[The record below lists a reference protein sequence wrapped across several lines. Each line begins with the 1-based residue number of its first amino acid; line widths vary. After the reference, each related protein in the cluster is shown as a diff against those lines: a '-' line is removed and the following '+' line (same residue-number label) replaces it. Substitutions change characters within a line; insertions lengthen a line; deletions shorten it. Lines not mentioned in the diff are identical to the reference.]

1 MRRGGDVVDWE
12 LMVVG
17 NQWGVCTGG
26 FNNLLILSSL
36 PLPPPAPPVSPGVKV
51 EMDGRPVSRGFRR

>member
-1 MRRGGDVVDWE
+1 VDWE

-17 NQWGVCTGG
+17 NQWGVWTGG
-26 FNNLLILSSL
+26 FNNLLILPSL

>member
-17 NQWGVCTGG
+17 NQWGH
-26 FNNLLILSSL
+26 
-36 PLPPPAPPVSPGVKV
+36 
-51 EMDGRPVSRGFRR
+51 GRVGLTIS